1 MVVRRPQRRDAH
13 RRTHRITARMT
24 TIRLVTRA
32 DDLGSFSG
40 AAAAAVDAHRHGIIQ
55 NAGLMVPTP
64 WFADAAARV
73 KEAPE
78 LCLGLHMT
86 ICCEWGQN
94 RWRPLLPARQVPS
107 LVGADGYFHA
117 DPVAMHHAGIKP
129 DEILAECQ
137 AQLDRARAHGLD
149 IIYADTHMCW
159 EWMHPLPHGER
170 LSEILP
176 AWCQANGVLW
186 TARLPAAMLPHPGAT
201 AHTLQGRLLAQLNV
215 TRPGTYLYVIHPSL
229 HGTGIGQELPGHG
242 AGAIA
247 AERVADWRLGR
258 SAVLKAELA
267 RRGVTTVRWDALVAA

>member
-1 MVVRRPQRRDAH
+1 
-13 RRTHRITARMT
+13 MT

-40 AAAAAVDAHRHGIIQ
+40 ATAAAVDAHRHGIIQ
-55 NAGLMVPTP
+55 NASVMVPTP
-64 WFADAAARV
+64 WFEDSVAQLTDA
-73 KEAPE
+73 PG

-107 LVGADGYFHA
+107 LVDADGYLHS

-129 DEILAECQ
+129 AEILAECQ

-159 EWMHPLPHGER
+159 EWMHPLPHGAR

-176 AWCQANGVLW
+176 EWCRANGVLW
-186 TARLPAAMLPHPGAT
+186 TARLPAAMLPRAGAT
-201 AHTLQGRLLAQLNV
+201 AHTLQGRLLAQLDV
-215 TRPGTYLYVIHPSL
+215 TSPGTYLYVIHPSL
-229 HGTGIGQELPGHG
+229 HGTGIGQERLGQDPGVV
-242 AGAIA
+242 A
-247 AERVADWRLGR
+247 ADRVADWRLGR
-258 SAVLKAELA
+258 SAQLKAELA
-267 RRGVTTVRWDALVAA
+267 RRGVTTLRWDQLTAA